1 MTKLTDTQ
9 LVILSAASQRKDGA
23 VVLPENLTGKAAEK
37 MVSALAR
44 KKLIEV
50 VPSRRK
56 LPVWRK
62 SEDGQHLSLKITDK
76 GLQAIGID
84 VSQAN
89 ANNEEAMPPA
99 SAEEQLKPYADA
111 SKARPLG
118 APRPGSKQALL
129 VDALLQPEGATLEAL
144 RSATGWL
151 PHTVRA
157 ALTGLRKRGYT
168 VAAQRA
174 DGVTTYRASAP
185 GPAATEDTTA
195 GAE

>member
-23 VVLPENLTGKAAEK
+23 VVVPETLTGKAAEK
-37 MVSALAR
+37 VVSALAR
-44 KKLIEV
+44 KQLIEV

-62 SEDGQHLSLKITDK
+62 SEDGQHLSLKIAQK
-76 GLQAIGID
+76 GLAALGID
-84 VSQAN
+84 VAQTAAS
-89 ANNEEAMPPA
+89 NEEAPPA
-99 SAEEQLKPYADA
+99 SSEERLEPQADA
-111 SKARPLG
+111 SEARPLG

-129 VDALLQPEGATLEAL
+129 VDALLRPEGATLEAL

-174 DGVTTYRASAP
+174 EGVTTYRASAP
-185 GPAATEDTTA
+185 GPVAIEDTTA

>member
-1 MTKLTDTQ
+1 MMKLTDTQ

-23 VVLPENLTGKAAEK
+23 VILPETLTGTVAEK
-37 MVSALAR
+37 AVSALAR
-44 KKLIEV
+44 KQLIEV
-50 VPSRRK
+50 VPSRGK
-56 LPVWRK
+56 LPVWRE

-76 GLQAIGID
+76 GLEALGID

-99 SAEEQLKPYADA
+99 STEEQLKPHADA

-129 VDALLQPEGATLEAL
+129 VDALLRPEGATLEAL

-168 VAAQRA
+168 VAVQRVE
-174 DGVTTYRASAP
+174 GVTTYRASPP
-185 GPAATEDTTA
+185 GPAAIDDTTA

>member
-1 MTKLTDTQ
+1 MTKLNDIQ

-23 VVLPENLTGKAAEK
+23 VILPETLTGKAAEK
-37 MVSALAR
+37 VVSALAR
-44 KKLIEV
+44 KQLIEV

-62 SEDGQHLSLKITDK
+62 SEDGQRLSLKITDK
-76 GLQAIGID
+76 GLAALGMD
-84 VSQAN
+84 VSQAD
-89 ANNEEAMPPA
+89 AGDEDAMPPA
-99 SAEEQLKPYADA
+99 RAEEQLKPHADA

-129 VDALLQPEGATLEAL
+129 VDALLRPEGATLEAL

-168 VAAQRA
+168 VAAQRVE
-174 DGVTTYRASAP
+174 GVSTYRASAP
-185 GPAATEDTTA
+185 GLVAIEDTTA